1 MHAKLHGPFVHRPF
15 GSVRPTAWFGCLIV
29 TAACVGVLP
38 AHAQNTWLTIQ
49 FDTSHLGTFPTVTGS
64 NYGVWSN
71 GLTVSDTNIYASF
84 EWTNNQLPTSNTGTN
99 ADGSPIRH
107 TNFSMVVNGSTLTW
121 TSTASWSGQV
131 PAFSP
136 GLGNWYVN
144 GTAAGNNVMS
154 PAYTIADMNAGGGA
168 QANLVL
174 GNNLYIEYGQN
185 TIGNNPPPST
195 NNPTTRFAT
204 VEFTYNQ
211 GQTTNNLDFTAINNI
226 GAAVRATYVGNSGT
240 TSLGF
245 TNYTSELLPTLGA
258 AVAPS
263 NLASA
268 ASASGTV
275 SNSGGNY
282 VASVLSTAQPP
293 SGGQTNTNTA
303 FLAGYPAYIASVLS
317 GTVASVKQPL
327 MTNQAGGS
335 NPTPADLV
343 GAPGFQG
350 TLTGSTPVATYQ
362 VASFFTPTFTP
373 AVSDT
378 TYSITFT
385 GSITAVQQG
394 YSGTAPNNQFRTYG
408 TGSTPLT
415 ITIASGS
422 SFYGYLANGN
432 VNNATVTLSGSD
444 WATFSTDF
452 YQSGYGNGSQAAPN
466 GSIALGSTSN
476 DSVDYGQIVQRA
488 IGDLQEMMMIGVYG
502 NTSEV
507 LFSGSSVILGSLP
520 SQNVWSDKAYAY
532 VNTGSTGFN
541 PIGEYIWQN
550 SSYTDSSGNSTMGAV
565 YSNPYDDRFQGG
577 VSIGLDNQGGTLTI
591 DLREIAPVPEPSAM
605 ALLVIGGAALGG
617 FGWRRRR
624 RTGARSWAVMHESD

>member
-1 MHAKLHGPFVHRPF
+1 MRAAVMMNFSCPIE
-15 GSVRPTAWFGCLIV
+15 VRPAPLHRLFVAVMCL
-29 TAACVGVLP
+29 AAMGL
-38 AHAQNTWLTIQ
+38 WLTPARAQ
-49 FDTSHLGTFPTVTGS
+49 TPLTVKFGTTSLGTFPTVSGS
-64 NYGVWSN
+64 GSYGVWSN
-71 GLTVSDTNIYASF
+71 GLTVSDTNIFASF
-84 EWTNNQLPTSNTGTN
+84 EWTNNQLPTSSGTN
-99 ADGSPIRH
+99 PGGSPIQH
-107 TNFSMVVNGSTLTW
+107 TNFSMVINSSTLTW

-131 PAFSP
+131 PAFAQ

-144 GTAAGNNVMS
+144 GVAAGNNVMS
-154 PAYTIADMNAGGGA
+154 PSYTIADMNEGGGA
-168 QANLVL
+168 QATLVL

-185 TIGNNPPPST
+185 TIGNNPPPNT
-195 NNPTTRFAT
+195 ATPTTRFAT
-204 VEFTYNQ
+204 VEFTYNP
-211 GQTTNNLDFTAINNI
+211 GQITNNLDFTAINNI

-258 AVAPS
+258 AVAPT

-268 ASASGTV
+268 ASPTATV
-275 SNSGGNY
+275 QNNGGNY

-293 SGGQTNTNTA
+293 SGGQANTNTA

-317 GTVASVKQPL
+317 GTVATVKQPL
-327 MTNQAGGS
+327 MTNQAGGL
-335 NPTPADLV
+335 NPTPSDLV

-350 TLTGSTPVATYQ
+350 PVRTGSIAPGNTWQ

-373 AVSDT
+373 AISDT

-385 GSITAVQQG
+385 GFITAVQPG
-394 YSGTAPNNQFRTYG
+394 YTGTAPNDQFKAYG
-408 TGSTPLT
+408 TGSTSLT

-452 YQSGYGNGSQAAPN
+452 YQGGYDNGSQAAPN
-466 GSIALGSTSN
+466 ASIASGATSN
-476 DSVDYGQIVQRA
+476 DSIDYGQIVQRA

-507 LFSGSSVILGSLP
+507 VFSGSSVILGSLP

-532 VNTGSTGFN
+532 VNTGSNGFN

-550 SSYTDSSGNSTMGAV
+550 SSYTDSSGNSTKGAV

-577 VSIGLDNQGGTLTI
+577 VSIGLDSLGGTLTI
-591 DLREIAPVPEPSAM
+591 DLREIAPVPEPT
-605 ALLVIGGAALGG
+605 ALALVAAAGATLGG
-617 FGWRRRR
+617 VAWRRRR
-624 RTGARSWAVMHESD
+624 QRHPVGRA

>member
-1 MHAKLHGPFVHRPF
+1 MRAAVMMNFSCPIE
-15 GSVRPTAWFGCLIV
+15 VRPAPLHRLFVAAMCL
-29 TAACVGVLP
+29 AAMGL
-38 AHAQNTWLTIQ
+38 WLTPARAQ
-49 FDTSHLGTFPTVTGS
+49 TPLTVKFGTTSLGTFPTVSGS
-64 NYGVWSN
+64 GSYGVWSN
-71 GLTVSDTNIYASF
+71 GLTVSDTNIFASF
-84 EWTNNQLPTSNTGTN
+84 EWTNNQLPTSSGTI
-99 ADGSPIRH
+99 AGGSPIQH
-107 TNFSMVVNGSTLTW
+107 TNFSMVINSSTLTW

-131 PAFSP
+131 PAFSQ

-144 GTAAGNNVMS
+144 GVAAGNNVMS
-154 PAYTIADMNAGGGA
+154 PSYTIADMNEGGGA

-185 TIGNNPPPST
+185 TIGNNPPPNT
-195 NNPTTRFAT
+195 ATPTTRFAT
-204 VEFTYNQ
+204 VEFTYNP
-211 GQTTNNLDFTAINNI
+211 GQITNNLDFTAINNI

-258 AVAPS
+258 AVAPT

-268 ASASGTV
+268 ASPTATV
-275 SNSGGNY
+275 QNNGGNY

-293 SGGQTNTNTA
+293 SGGQANTNTA

-317 GTVASVKQPL
+317 GTVATVKQPL
-327 MTNQAGGS
+327 MTNQAGGL
-335 NPTPADLV
+335 NPTPSDLV

-350 TLTGSTPVATYQ
+350 PVRTGSIAPGNTWQ

-373 AVSDT
+373 AISDT

-385 GSITAVQQG
+385 GSITAVQPG
-394 YSGTAPNNQFRTYG
+394 YTGTAPNDQFKAYG
-408 TGSTPLT
+408 TGSTSLT

-452 YQSGYGNGSQAAPN
+452 YQGGYDNGSQAAPN
-466 GSIALGSTSN
+466 TSIASGATSN
-476 DSVDYGQIVQRA
+476 DSIDYGQIVQRA

-507 LFSGSSVILGSLP
+507 VFSGSSVILGSLP

-532 VNTGSTGFN
+532 VNTGSNGFN

-577 VSIGLDNQGGTLTI
+577 VSIGLDSLGGTLTI
-591 DLREIAPVPEPSAM
+591 DLREIAPVPEPT
-605 ALLVIGGAALGG
+605 ALALVAAAGATLGG
-617 FGWRRRR
+617 VAWRRRR
-624 RTGARSWAVMHESD
+624 RRHPVGRA

>member
-1 MHAKLHGPFVHRPF
+1 MRAAVMMNFSCPIE
-15 GSVRPTAWFGCLIV
+15 VRPAPLHRLFVAAMCL
-29 TAACVGVLP
+29 AAMGL
-38 AHAQNTWLTIQ
+38 WLTPARAQ
-49 FDTSHLGTFPTVTGS
+49 TPLTVKFGTTSLGTFPTVSGS
-64 NYGVWSN
+64 GSYGVWSN
-71 GLTVSDTNIYASF
+71 GLTVSDTNIFASF
-84 EWTNNQLPTSNTGTN
+84 EWTNNQLPTSSGTN
-99 ADGSPIRH
+99 PGGSPIQY
-107 TNFSMVVNGSTLTW
+107 TNFSMVINSSTLTW
-121 TSTASWSGQV
+121 TSTASWSGGV
-131 PAFSP
+131 PAFST

-144 GTAAGNNVMS
+144 GVAAGNNVMS
-154 PAYTIADMNAGGGA
+154 PSYTIADMNAGGGA

-195 NNPTTRFAT
+195 TNPTTRFAT
-204 VEFTYNQ
+204 VEFTYDQ
-211 GQTTNNLDFTAINNI
+211 GKTTNNLDFTAINNI

-258 AVAPS
+258 AVAPT

-268 ASASGTV
+268 ASPTATV
-275 SNSGGNY
+275 QNNGGNY

-293 SGGQTNTNTA
+293 SGGQANTNTA

-317 GTVASVKQPL
+317 GTVATVKQPL
-327 MTNQAGGS
+327 MTNQAGGL
-335 NPTPADLV
+335 NPTPSDLV

-350 TLTGSTPVATYQ
+350 PVRTGSIAPGNTWQ

-373 AVSDT
+373 AISDT

-385 GSITAVQQG
+385 GSITAVQPG
-394 YSGTAPNNQFRTYG
+394 YTGTAPNDQFKAYG
-408 TGSTPLT
+408 TGSTSLT

-452 YQSGYGNGSQAAPN
+452 YQGGYDNGSQAAPN
-466 GSIALGSTSN
+466 ASIASGATSN
-476 DSVDYGQIVQRA
+476 DSIDYGQIVQRA

-507 LFSGSSVILGSLP
+507 VFSGSSVILGSLP

-532 VNTGSTGFN
+532 VNTGSNGFN

-577 VSIGLDNQGGTLTI
+577 VSIGLDSLGGTLTL
-591 DLREIAPVPEPSAM
+591 DLREIAPVPEPT
-605 ALLVIGGAALGG
+605 ALALVAAAGATLGG
-617 FGWRRRR
+617 VAWRRRR
-624 RTGARSWAVMHESD
+624 RRHPVGRA

>member
-1 MHAKLHGPFVHRPF
+1 
-15 GSVRPTAWFGCLIV
+15 
-29 TAACVGVLP
+29 
-38 AHAQNTWLTIQ
+38 
-49 FDTSHLGTFPTVTGS
+49 
-64 NYGVWSN
+64 
-71 GLTVSDTNIYASF
+71 
-84 EWTNNQLPTSNTGTN
+84 
-99 ADGSPIRH
+99 
-107 TNFSMVVNGSTLTW
+107 MVINSSTLTW

-131 PAFSP
+131 PAFAQ

-144 GTAAGNNVMS
+144 GVAAGNNVMS
-154 PAYTIADMNAGGGA
+154 PSYTIADMNEGGGA
-168 QANLVL
+168 QATLVL

-185 TIGNNPPPST
+185 TIGNNPPPNT
-195 NNPTTRFAT
+195 ATPTTRFAT
-204 VEFTYNQ
+204 VEFTYNP
-211 GQTTNNLDFTAINNI
+211 GQITNNLDFTAINNI

-258 AVAPS
+258 AVAPT

-268 ASASGTV
+268 ASPTATV
-275 SNSGGNY
+275 QNNGGNY

-293 SGGQTNTNTA
+293 SGGQANTNTA

-317 GTVASVKQPL
+317 GTVATVKQPL
-327 MTNQAGGS
+327 MTNQAGGL
-335 NPTPADLV
+335 NPTPSDLV

-350 TLTGSTPVATYQ
+350 PVRTGSIAPGNTWQ

-373 AVSDT
+373 AISDT

-385 GSITAVQQG
+385 GFITAVQPG
-394 YSGTAPNNQFRTYG
+394 YTGTAPNDQFKAYG
-408 TGSTPLT
+408 TGSTSLT

-452 YQSGYGNGSQAAPN
+452 YQGGYDNGSQAAPN
-466 GSIALGSTSN
+466 ASIASGATSN
-476 DSVDYGQIVQRA
+476 DSIDYGQIVQRA

-507 LFSGSSVILGSLP
+507 VFSGSSVILGSLP

-532 VNTGSTGFN
+532 VNTGSNGFN

-550 SSYTDSSGNSTMGAV
+550 SSYTD
-565 YSNPYDDRFQGG
+565 
-577 VSIGLDNQGGTLTI
+577 
-591 DLREIAPVPEPSAM
+591 
-605 ALLVIGGAALGG
+605 
-617 FGWRRRR
+617 
-624 RTGARSWAVMHESD
+624 

>member
-1 MHAKLHGPFVHRPF
+1 MRAAVMRNFACRIA
-15 GSVRPTAWFGCLIV
+15 VRPAPLHRLVAAVTCL
-29 TAACVGVLP
+29 AAMGLWVMP
-38 AHAQNTWLTIQ
+38 ARAQNTPLTIN
-49 FDTSHLGTFPTVTGS
+49 FGTSSLGTFPTVSGS
-64 NYGVWSN
+64 SYGVWSN

-84 EWTNNQLPTSNTGTN
+84 EWTNNALPTHSGTN
-99 ADGSPIRH
+99 ADGSPIQH
-107 TNFSMVVNGSTLTW
+107 TNFSMVINGNTLTW

-144 GTAAGNNVMS
+144 GVAAGNSVMS
-154 PAYTIADMNAGGGA
+154 PAYTIANMNAGGGA
-168 QANLVL
+168 KANLVL

-185 TIGNNPPPST
+185 TIGNAPPPNT
-195 NNPTTRFAT
+195 QTPTTRFAT
-204 VEFTYNQ
+204 VEFTYKQNES
-211 GQTTNNLDFTAINNI
+211 TNNLDFTAINNI
-226 GAAVRATYVGNSGT
+226 GAAVRATYVGTSGT
-240 TSLGF
+240 SSIGF

-258 AVAPS
+258 AVTPT

-268 ASASGTV
+268 SSPSGAV
-275 SNSGGNY
+275 QNDGGNY

-317 GTVASVKQPL
+317 GTVATVKSPL
-327 MTNQAGGS
+327 MTNQPGGL

-343 GAPGFQG
+343 VAPGFQG
-350 TLTGSTPVATYQ
+350 PVRTGSAPGNTWQ
-362 VASFFTPTFTP
+362 VASFFTPTFTSS
-373 AVSDT
+373 VSDT

-385 GSITAVQQG
+385 GSITAVQPG
-394 YSGTAPNNQFRTYG
+394 YTGTTDQFRTYG
-408 TGSTPLT
+408 TGAAPLT
-415 ITIASGS
+415 ITIDSGS

-432 VNNATVTLSGSD
+432 VNMATVTLSGSD
-444 WATFSTDF
+444 WTTFSTDF
-452 YQSGYGNGSQAAPN
+452 YQGGYGNGSQAAPN
-466 GSIALGSTSN
+466 IIIAGGATSN
-476 DSVDYGQIVQRA
+476 DSIDYGQIVQKA

-550 SSYTDSSGNSTMGAV
+550 SSYTDSSGLSTMGAV
-565 YSNPYDDRFQGG
+565 YSNPYDDRFQNG
-577 VSIGLDNQGGTLTI
+577 VSIGMDSLGGTLTI
-591 DLREIAPVPEPSAM
+591 DLREIAPVPEPT
-605 ALLVIGGAALGG
+605 ALALVAAAGATLGG
-617 FGWRRRR
+617 VAWRRRR
-624 RTGARSWAVMHESD
+624 RLHTVGRA